1 MEVAHPPDLEH
12 ADDGPVTL
20 PRLLRFQ
27 ATAFGYALLLV
38 APIFGLLIFVSS
50 LEITRWDDGTET
62 IAPPVVD
69 EPQFFTAVFTLIVLG
84 WVAWGSSFIAS
95 LDPHFTPYAGPKMA
109 VFVSL
114 PWMALS
120 ASFVYVLFLGVPA
133 WAGFAVHFNHL
144 DMVGFVVAA
153 VVSVVGIQLLGL
165 KLSPRI
171 QPEAHL
177 SVAEKKKDLL
187 QSCERNKKA
196 KDEQASNT
204 IAWLIFS
211 LSILSVIVACMC
223 PSRDVFYCAMC

>member
-1 MEVAHPPDLEH
+1 MEEVAHPPNLGH
-12 ADDGPVTL
+12 ADEGRVTL

-69 EPQFFTAVFTLIVLG
+69 EPQFFTAVFTLMMIG
-84 WVAWGSSFIAS
+84 YVAWLTSNVAS
-95 LDPHFTPYAGPKMA
+95 RDPNFFPKAGPKMA
-109 VFVSL
+109 IFVTL

-120 ASFVYVLFLGVPA
+120 ASFVLVLFLGVPA

-153 VVSVVGIQLLGL
+153 VVSGPVTGCPSGEH
-165 KLSPRI
+165 PCH
-171 QPEAHL
+171 P
-177 SVAEKKKDLL
+177 SVTDP
-187 QSCERNKKA
+187 
-196 KDEQASNT
+196 T
-204 IAWLIFS
+204 IFS
-211 LSILSVIVACMC
+211 SKSS
-223 PSRDVFYCAMC
+223 PTKRQQ